1 MKRKHIVYLAS
12 VFAVAFTFIASIML
26 VTNITNQL
34 LYSKINTVLLLLTF
48 TSNFLI
54 WFLTFMLYSY
64 GEDITE
70 ISSEARETVEEF
82 LDRLKN
88 AGLTID
94 KLEKFEPIIDEL
106 AEVVDEVEPE
116 KVNMLME
123 KGLEYLEYMNGSDE
137 EFDEEFNDQLDELVK
152 EGE

>member
-1 MKRKHIVYLAS
+1 MYLAS